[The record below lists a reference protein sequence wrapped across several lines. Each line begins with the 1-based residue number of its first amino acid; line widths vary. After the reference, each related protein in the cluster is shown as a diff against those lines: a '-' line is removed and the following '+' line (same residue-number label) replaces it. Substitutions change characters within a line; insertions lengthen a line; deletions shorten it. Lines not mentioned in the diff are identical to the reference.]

1 MGPDRFGLSG
11 RRRPPHPWRAAD
23 SRGAPGRTIPFR
35 VPAEAANPR
44 RPPPCASPLS
54 AETRSLHLRGGAMP
68 RTEKLERVAELK
80 RRIEGSAALL
90 LAEYRGLTVSD
101 ITELRRTLREA
112 DASLTVVKNTLMQ
125 RAAAE
130 AGLEL
135 TELLSG
141 PSAVAFVD
149 GDAVSAAKKIKAATK
164 QFPTLVL
171 KGGFMEGQVLSA
183 DDANRLADLESREV
197 MLSKIAGLFKGEMAR
212 AAATFVS
219 AQSRFLSLLE
229 AYKGTLP
236 TEPEAE
242 APEPEAEAPEPEAEA
257 PEGEAREAEAPEAEA
272 PAAELSDEDG
282 KE

>member
-1 MGPDRFGLSG
+1 
-11 RRRPPHPWRAAD
+11 
-23 SRGAPGRTIPFR
+23 
-35 VPAEAANPR
+35 
-44 RPPPCASPLS
+44 
-54 AETRSLHLRGGAMP
+54 MP

-101 ITELRRTLREA
+101 ITELRRTLRET

-171 KGGFMEGQVLSA
+171 KGGYVEGQVLSA
-183 DDANRLADLESREV
+183 DEANRLADLESREV

-229 AYKGTLP
+229 AYKATLR
-236 TEPEAE
+236 TEPEPE
-242 APEPEAEAPEPEAEA
+242 APEPQAPEPQA
-257 PEGEAREAEAPEAEA
+257 PEPQAPEAEA
-272 PAAELSDEDG
+272 SATATSDGNG

>member
-1 MGPDRFGLSG
+1 
-11 RRRPPHPWRAAD
+11 
-23 SRGAPGRTIPFR
+23 
-35 VPAEAANPR
+35 
-44 RPPPCASPLS
+44 
-54 AETRSLHLRGGAMP
+54 MP

-130 AGLEL
+130 AGLEM

-171 KGGFMEGQVLSA
+171 KGGYMEGQVLSA

-197 MLSKIAGLFKGEMAR
+197 MLSKIAGLLKGEIAR
-212 AAATFVS
+212 AAATLIS

-229 AYKGTLP
+229 VHKATLP
-236 TEPEAE
+236 AEPQAPEADT
-242 APEPEAEAPEPEAEA
+242 PEADTPEADTPEA
-257 PEGEAREAEAPEAEA
+257 DAPAADAPAADAPEAEQDA
-272 PAAELSDEDG
+272 DPTNDDG

>member
-1 MGPDRFGLSG
+1 
-11 RRRPPHPWRAAD
+11 
-23 SRGAPGRTIPFR
+23 
-35 VPAEAANPR
+35 
-44 RPPPCASPLS
+44 
-54 AETRSLHLRGGAMP
+54 MP

-80 RRIEGSAALL
+80 RRIEGSTALL

-101 ITELRRTLREA
+101 ITELRRALREA
-112 DASLTVVKNTLMQ
+112 DASLAVVKNTLMQ
-125 RAAAE
+125 RAATE

-135 TELLSG
+135 TDLLSG

-171 KGGFMEGQVLSA
+171 KGGYMEGQVLSA
-183 DDANRLADLESREV
+183 DEANRLADLESREV
-197 MLSKIAGLFKGEMAR
+197 MLSKVAGLLKGEMAR

-229 AYKGTLP
+229 AYKATVP
-236 TEPEAE
+236 AEPETAAPEAMGPEKE
-242 APEPEAEAPEPEAEA
+242 APVV
-257 PEGEAREAEAPEAEA
+257 EAREAEVPAVEA
-272 PAAELSDEDG
+272 SDEDG

>member
-1 MGPDRFGLSG
+1 
-11 RRRPPHPWRAAD
+11 
-23 SRGAPGRTIPFR
+23 
-35 VPAEAANPR
+35 
-44 RPPPCASPLS
+44 
-54 AETRSLHLRGGAMP
+54 MP

-141 PSAVAFVD
+141 PSAVAFID

-171 KGGFMEGQVLSA
+171 KGGYMEGQVLSA
-183 DDANRLADLESREV
+183 DEVNRLADLESREV

-229 AYKGTLP
+229 AYKATLR

-242 APEPEAEAPEPEAEA
+242 APEAESPEPEAPEPEAPEPEAPQPEA
-257 PEGEAREAEAPEAEA
+257 PEPEASA
-272 PAAELSDEDG
+272 TTTSDGNG

>member
-1 MGPDRFGLSG
+1 
-11 RRRPPHPWRAAD
+11 
-23 SRGAPGRTIPFR
+23 
-35 VPAEAANPR
+35 
-44 RPPPCASPLS
+44 
-54 AETRSLHLRGGAMP
+54 MP

-80 RRIEGSAALL
+80 RRIEGSTALL

-101 ITELRRTLREA
+101 ITELRRALREA
-112 DASLTVVKNTLMQ
+112 DASLAVVKNTLMQ
-125 RAAAE
+125 RAATE

-135 TELLSG
+135 TDLLSG

-171 KGGFMEGQVLSA
+171 KGGYIEGQVLSA
-183 DDANRLADLESREV
+183 DEANRLADLESREV
-197 MLSKIAGLFKGEMAR
+197 MLSKVAGLLKGEMAR

-229 AYKGTLP
+229 AYKATVP
-236 TEPEAE
+236 AEPETAAPEAMGPEKE
-242 APEPEAEAPEPEAEA
+242 APVV
-257 PEGEAREAEAPEAEA
+257 EAREAEVPAVEA
-272 PAAELSDEDG
+272 SDEDG

>member
-1 MGPDRFGLSG
+1 
-11 RRRPPHPWRAAD
+11 
-23 SRGAPGRTIPFR
+23 
-35 VPAEAANPR
+35 
-44 RPPPCASPLS
+44 
-54 AETRSLHLRGGAMP
+54 MP

-101 ITELRRTLREA
+101 ITELRRTLRET

-171 KGGFMEGQVLSA
+171 KGGYVEGQVLSA
-183 DDANRLADLESREV
+183 DEANRLADLESREV

-229 AYKGTLP
+229 AYKAKLPAEEVP
-236 TEPEAE
+236 TEPAVASAAAMEAATE
-242 APEPEAEAPEPEAEA
+242 EAITENAAEEASEVGEPAPETTEEPSTQEESTD
-257 PEGEAREAEAPEAEA
+257 GEAH
-272 PAAELSDEDG
+272 DG
-282 KE
+282 

>member
-1 MGPDRFGLSG
+1 
-11 RRRPPHPWRAAD
+11 
-23 SRGAPGRTIPFR
+23 
-35 VPAEAANPR
+35 
-44 RPPPCASPLS
+44 
-54 AETRSLHLRGGAMP
+54 MP

-212 AAATFVS
+212 AAATLVS

-242 APEPEAEAPEPEAEA
+242 PPEPEAEA

-272 PAAELSDEDG
+272 PEAEAPEAEAPEAEAPAAEPSDEDG